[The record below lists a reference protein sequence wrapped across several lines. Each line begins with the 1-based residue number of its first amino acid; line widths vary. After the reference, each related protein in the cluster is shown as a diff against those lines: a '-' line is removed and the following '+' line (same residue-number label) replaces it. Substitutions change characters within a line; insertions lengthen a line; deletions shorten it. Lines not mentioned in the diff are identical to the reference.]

1 MKSQTQMLTVIPDR
15 IESKIFFIRGK
26 KVMLDRDLAE
36 LYGVETR
43 MLNQAVKRN
52 YDRFPIDFMFQ
63 LTEIESGAF
72 LRSQIV
78 TLKNRGLKSQ
88 TLTSSLRGKHR
99 KYKAFA
105 FTEQGVAML
114 SSVLNSKRAI
124 QVNIQIIRTF
134 TKLREL
140 IASNKE
146 LREKIEKLENKYD
159 QQFKV
164 VFDAIKRLLQTSAK
178 SPQKIGFNVIHKNKK
193 SRWYS
198 HEEAWRE

>member
-1 MKSQTQMLTVIPDR
+1 MRKLATIPDSR
-15 IESKIFFIRGK
+15 IESRIFLIRGK

-43 MLNQAVKRN
+43 TLNQAVKRN
-52 YDRFPIDFMFQ
+52 RERFPQDFTFQ
-63 LTEIESGAF
+63 LNTRELNLFS
-72 LRSQIV
+72 RSQIV
-78 TLKNRGLKSQ
+78 TLNEQNLESQCAASRRG
-88 TLTSSLRGKHR
+88 TNI
-99 KYKAFA
+99 KYLPYA

-146 LREKIEKLENKYD
+146 LREKIEKLESKYD
-159 QQFKV
+159 QQFRV
-164 VFDAIKRLLQTSAK
+164 VFEAIKQLLAPPVK
-178 SPQKIGFNVIHKNKK
+178 PARKIGFNI
-193 SRWYS
+193 
-198 HEEAWRE
+198 

>member
-1 MKSQTQMLTVIPDR
+1 MPNQNLVLVPNR

-26 KVMLDRDLAE
+26 KVMLDRYLAV
-36 LYGVETR
+36 LYGVETKR
-43 MLNQAVKRN
+43 LNEAVRRN
-52 YDRFPIDFMFQ
+52 TEMFPTDFMFQ
-63 LTEIESGAF
+63 LTKFESDTF
-72 LRSQIV
+72 SRSQV
-78 TLKNRGLKSQ
+78 ATLKDIHLKSQ
-88 TLTSSLRGKHR
+88 SATSNRGR
-99 KYKAFA
+99 NIKYFPYA

-114 SSVLNSKRAI
+114 SSVLNSKCAI

-164 VFDAIKRLLQTSAK
+164 VFDAIKRLLQTPAK